1 MKIFAAT
8 AFLLFSFSAFAQNP
22 QTTPSQTAT
31 EDDEIVR
38 ISSEL
43 VLVDALVLNKEGKQ
57 VTDLTAEDFEVLQDG
72 KSQKITNFAY
82 VKNDRSDA
90 SQTSPETSSKN
101 KKDKNSLPV
110 PPVNLRANRGR
121 IITFVIDDGN
131 CLATIY
137 GIGNIRDAIKK
148 FIDEQMQPDD
158 KVAIYRTRGGS
169 SLMQMYTSNKEVLR
183 RILNKVVWL
192 PSGCES
198 AFEAQKYNNTV
209 PESRQ
214 DAEFRNAN
222 ENRARE
228 NQVIGTIGVMGFVI
242 DRLKNLPERKVVFL
256 LSEGIVANFGTR
268 ANDALRELVDKASRA
283 SVVVNAFSAKALDI
297 PGFLSA
303 QDDVSPGITGGTDL
317 TIGASADKIEEERA
331 LSAGLAYLSYSTG
344 GTFIR
349 NMNDLTGEIKR
360 ILDTEKGYYLLGY
373 QPDEET
379 FKGRSF
385 HRLEIRLKRPG
396 LTISSRKGF
405 FGRADQKT
413 AVKNKSAE
421 SPLFQAIS
429 SPLRE
434 NGMDIRLTTLVGSE
448 AREGNFIRALIHIKG
463 ADLTFTDEADGVK
476 KVVLDVVAVAL
487 DEKGKVIEE
496 FNRSYPIRIPKQGF
510 ETVQRNGLDY
520 TADIPIKKPGFY
532 NFRLAVRDNNS
543 GRLGSAGDYV
553 EIPDLKK
560 TDFMMSGLI
569 TTTVTT
575 DGKPLVPKARP
586 VNAAFA
592 PVFTTSIASIRQYA
606 PNSVLA
612 YSYTIYNARLDDA
625 TRQPKL
631 TTQVRLFKDGKMLV
645 EGKETPAEIPSLAGA
660 SRLENYGLMKLSPE
674 IEPGEY
680 FLQIILR
687 DKIGGKTASQW
698 IDFEIVR

>member
-72 KSQKITNFAY
+72 KPQKITNFAY